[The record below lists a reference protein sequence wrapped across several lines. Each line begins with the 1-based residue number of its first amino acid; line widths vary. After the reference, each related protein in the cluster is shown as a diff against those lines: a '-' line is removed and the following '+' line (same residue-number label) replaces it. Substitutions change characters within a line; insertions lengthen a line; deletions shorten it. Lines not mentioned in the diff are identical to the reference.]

1 MRYTTV
7 IDVTEIDDV
16 WQNPNITRLYFFMAL
31 KCGYH
36 DDDRDIL
43 RISLRNLAAQASLT
57 LSATRHALKVL
68 ENAKLVT
75 HEKEAWRVT
84 KFVLEKKPMSRTQK
98 TTAPMSASEEAA
110 EKARAADMKKEEEL
124 RMKREF
130 LHNASAAEI
139 QTIIDKLNERKP
151 RPTSVDNIVFY
162 YREIENLTEW
172 INFKKKQK

>member
-16 WQNPNITRLYFFMAL
+16 WQNPNITRLYLFMAL

-68 ENAKLVT
+68 ENAKLVA
-75 HEKEAWRVT
+75 HEKEAWKIT
-84 KFVLEKKPMSRTQK
+84 KFVLDKKPTSRTQK
-98 TTAPMSASEEAA
+98 TTMTMSASEEAA
-110 EKARAADMKKEEEL
+110 EKARAADMKKEEEI

-130 LHNASAAEI
+130 LHNASADEI
-139 QTIIDKLNERKP
+139 QTIIEKLNERKP

-162 YREIENLTEW
+162 YREIENLQEW
-172 INFKKKQK
+172 INFKKKRK

>member
-1 MRYTTV
+1 
-7 IDVTEIDDV
+7 
-16 WQNPNITRLYFFMAL
+16 MAL

-57 LSATRHALKVL
+57 FSATRHALKVL

-151 RPTSVDNIVFY
+151 RPTSVENIVFY
-162 YREIENLTEW
+162 YREIENLQEW
-172 INFKKKQK
+172 ISFKKKRK

>member
-68 ENAKLVT
+68 ENAKLVA
-75 HEKEAWRVT
+75 HEKEAWKIT
-84 KFVLEKKPMSRTQK
+84 KFVLDKKPTSRTQK
-98 TTAPMSASEEAA
+98 TTMTMSASEEAA
-110 EKARAADMKKEEEL
+110 EKARAADIKKEEEI

-130 LHNASAAEI
+130 LHNASADEI

-162 YREIENLTEW
+162 YREIENLQEW
-172 INFKKKQK
+172 INFKKKRK

>member
-7 IDVTEIDDV
+7 IDVTEIADV
-16 WQNPNITRLYFFMAL
+16 WQNPNISRLYFYMAL

-43 RISLRNLAAQASLT
+43 RISLRNLAAQSSLT

-68 ENAKLVT
+68 ENAKIVSK
-75 HEKEAWRVT
+75 EKEAFRVT
-84 KFVLEKKPMSRTQK
+84 KFVLDKKPTSRTQK
-98 TTAPMSASEEAA
+98 TTATTSASEEAA
-110 EKARAADMKKEEEL
+110 EKARAADMKKEEEI

-139 QTIIDKLNERKP
+139 QKIIDKLNEKKP
-151 RPTSVDNIVFY
+151 RTISVDNIIFY
-162 YREIENLTEW
+162 FREIENLQEW
-172 INFKKKQK
+172 ISFKKKRK

>member
-57 LSATRHALKVL
+57 FSATRHALKVL

-151 RPTSVDNIVFY
+151 RPTSVENIVFY
-162 YREIENLTEW
+162 YREIENLQEW
-172 INFKKKQK
+172 ISFKKKRK

>member
-16 WQNPNITRLYFFMAL
+16 WQNPNITRLYLFMAL

-68 ENAKLVT
+68 ENSKLVA
-75 HEKEAWRVT
+75 HEKEAWKIT
-84 KFVLEKKPMSRTQK
+84 KFVLDKKPTSRTQK
-98 TTAPMSASEEAA
+98 TTMTMSASEEAA
-110 EKARAADMKKEEEL
+110 EKARAADMKKEEEI

-130 LHNASAAEI
+130 LHNASADEI
-139 QTIIDKLNERKP
+139 QTIIEKLNERKP

-162 YREIENLTEW
+162 YREIENLQEW
-172 INFKKKQK
+172 INFKKKRK

>member
-7 IDVTEIDDV
+7 IDVTEIADV

-43 RISLRNLAAQASLT
+43 RISLRNLASQASLT

-68 ENAKLVT
+68 ETAKLVA

-84 KFVLEKKPMSRTQK
+84 KFVLDKKPTSRTQK
-98 TTAPMSASEEAA
+98 TTTTMSASEEAA
-110 EKARAADMKKEEEL
+110 EKAVPIGLEVLESEL
-124 RMKREF
+124 TWYTGDTGVAVLCHRFVCKDTANRRCIIY
-130 LHNASAAEI
+130 ARGDTGAQVEI
-139 QTIIDKLNERKP
+139 R
-151 RPTSVDNIVFY
+151 V
-162 YREIENLTEW
+162 ENMS
-172 INFKKKQK
+172 

>member
-16 WQNPNITRLYFFMAL
+16 WQNPNITRLYLFMAL

-43 RISLRNLAAQASLT
+43 RISLRNLAAQASLSF
-57 LSATRHALKVL
+57 SATRHALKVL
-68 ENAKLVT
+68 ENAKLVA
-75 HEKEAWRVT
+75 HEKEAWKIT
-84 KFVLEKKPMSRTQK
+84 KFVLDKKPTSRTQK
-98 TTAPMSASEEAA
+98 TTATMSASEEAA

-172 INFKKKQK
+172 INFKKKRK

>member
-7 IDVTEIDDV
+7 IDVTEIADV
-16 WQNPNITRLYFFMAL
+16 WKNPNICRLYFYMAL

-43 RISLRNLAAQASLT
+43 KISIRNLAAQASLT

-68 ENAKLVT
+68 ESQQLVT
-75 HEKEAWRVT
+75 QEKDAFRVT
-84 KFVLEKKPMSRTQK
+84 KFVLDKKPTSRTQK
-98 TTAPMSASEEAA
+98 TTATMSASEEAA
-110 EKARAADMKKEEEL
+110 EKARAADMKKEEEM

-151 RPTSVDNIVFY
+151 RSTSVGNIQFY
-162 YREIENLTEW
+162 YREIENLEQW
-172 INFKKKQK
+172 IAFKKKRK

>member
-7 IDVTEIDDV
+7 IDVTEIADV

-68 ENAKLVT
+68 ETANLVT
-75 HEKEAWRVT
+75 HDKEAWRVT
-84 KFVLEKKPMSRTQK
+84 KFVLEKKPTSRTQK
-98 TTAPMSASEEAA
+98 TTSPMSASEEAA

-139 QTIIDKLNERKP
+139 QAIIDKLNERKP

-162 YREIENLTEW
+162 FREIENLQEW
-172 INFKKKQK
+172 INFKKKRK

>member
-7 IDVTEIDDV
+7 IDVTEIADV

-43 RISLRNLAAQASLT
+43 RISLRNLASQASLT

-68 ENAKLVT
+68 ENAKLVA
-75 HEKEAWRVT
+75 HEKEAWKIT
-84 KFVLEKKPMSRTQK
+84 KFVLDKKPTSRTQK
-98 TTAPMSASEEAA
+98 TTTTMSASEEAA

-139 QTIIDKLNERKP
+139 QAIIDKLNERKP
-151 RPTSVDNIVFY
+151 RSTSVGNIQFY
-162 YREIENLTEW
+162 YREIENLQEW
-172 INFKKKQK
+172 INFKKKRK

>member
-7 IDVTEIDDV
+7 IDVTEIADV
-16 WQNPNITRLYFFMAL
+16 WQNPNISRLYFFMAL

-43 RISLRNLAAQASLT
+43 KISLRSLAAQASLT

-68 ENAKLVT
+68 ETAKLVA

-84 KFVLEKKPMSRTQK
+84 KFVLDKKPTSRTQK
-98 TTAPMSASEEAA
+98 TTATMSASEESAD
-110 EKARAADMKKEEEL
+110 KARAADMKKEEEL

-130 LHNASAAEI
+130 LHNASASEI
-139 QTIIDKLNERKP
+139 QAIIDKLNERKP

-162 YREIENLTEW
+162 YREIENLQEW
-172 INFKKKQK
+172 ISFKKKRK

>member
-7 IDVTEIDDV
+7 IDVTEIADV
-16 WQNPNITRLYFFMAL
+16 WKNPNICRLYFYMAL

-43 RISLRNLAAQASLT
+43 KISLRTLAAQASLT

-68 ENAKLVT
+68 ESQQLVT
-75 HEKEAWRVT
+75 QEKDAFRVT
-84 KFVLEKKPMSRTQK
+84 KFVLDKKPTSRTQK
-98 TTAPMSASEEAA
+98 TTATMSASEEAA
-110 EKARAADMKKEEEL
+110 EKARAADMKKEEEM

-151 RPTSVDNIVFY
+151 RSIRVENILFY
-162 YREIENLTEW
+162 FGEIENLQEW
-172 INFKKKQK
+172 ITFKKKRK